1 MRLADR
7 MRAVSL
13 MVSACQASSCVRIIQ
28 PRPSSQ
34 SAFTLMARL
43 PSLKRWCCGSC
54 CRCAAFVPSQAK
66 RWFPKRPVIVLI
78 TIKGTR
84 LAMPVNLSVSDPL
97 SKKGEKKL
105 HEHRA
110 TRVFLFLF
118 LFFFFNVIIYV
129 IILFGISCQWSIP
142 WKPLSGNA
150 FQRIR
155 HLGFSAAG
163 TTLRPAGRRFRADSA
178 GILSPDGNT
187 LE

>member
-43 PSLKRWCCGSC
+43 PSLKRWRCGSC

-110 TRVFLFLF
+110 TRVFSFSFLF
-118 LFFFFNVIIYV
+118 LQCNNLCNNLV
-129 IILFGISCQWSIP
+129 
-142 WKPLSGNA
+142 
-150 FQRIR
+150 R
-155 HLGFSAAG
+155 HLMPVVYPLETLVRQRFPKDPTPGFFRGWNHAS
-163 TTLRPAGRRFRADSA
+163 TGRQTIPRR
-178 GILSPDGNT
+178 
-187 LE
+187 